1 MPKTSPAQLE
11 AVRRYNKSHT
21 RTITLRL
28 NLKTDADILEWLEDC
43 RNVSGAIKRAI
54 RHQIDVEREI
64 EKYGYYE
71 EGK

>member
-1 MPKTSPAQLE
+1 MAKTSPAQLE
-11 AVRRYNKSHT
+11 AVRRYNKAHT

-28 NLKTDADILEWLEDC
+28 NLKTDADILEWLEDYD
-43 RNVSGAIKRAI
+43 NIAGAIKRAI

-71 EGK
+71 IGK

>member
-11 AVRRYNKSHT
+11 AVRRYNKTHT

-28 NLKTDADILEWLEDC
+28 NLKTDADILEWLKDC
-43 RNVSGAIKRAI
+43 GNVAGTIKRAI
-54 RHQIDVEREI
+54 RHEIDTEREI

-71 EGK
+71 IGK

>member
-11 AVRRYNKSHT
+11 AVRRYNKTHT

-28 NLKTDADILEWLEDC
+28 NLKTDADILEWLEAVD
-43 RNVSGAIKRAI
+43 SMAGAVKNAI